1 MDSKN
6 KFCLKYITPKD
17 EKEEKYGEVSYDF
30 QIYFEN
36 ELYKNQMFIIPLING
51 KIYTHSLNKGDVIIY
66 RQYYNANLTED
77 NEKILYSANM
87 LNIKGNPKLYGFT
100 CEQYPHNCNVDIN
113 KLKNDNFDK
122 IEPLNIYNVN
132 KKLNTPKDIDINGE
146 SIYEQRKQ
154 YLTIV
159 SCDKN
164 DNDSNNDECIY
175 TIEINNERDEI
186 QLIPE
191 TVFATGIYNPIN
203 YFSIKL
209 SDYSSL
215 KYLKIYFTILIGNAE
230 LYIYMK
236 IQIIKMKLNIIN
248 LVISIEKKLLKF
260 LKICRKIIL

>member
-1 MDSKN
+1 MA
-6 KFCLKYITPKD
+6 LL
-17 EKEEKYGEVSYDF
+17 EK
-30 QIYFEN
+30 
-36 ELYKNQMFIIPLING
+36 
-51 KIYTHSLNKGDVIIY
+51 
-66 RQYYNANLTED
+66 
-77 NEKILYSANM
+77 
-87 LNIKGNPKLYGFT
+87 
-100 CEQYPHNCNVDIN
+100 QYPNNCNVDIN

-122 IEPLNIYNVN
+122 IEPLNMYNVN

-146 SIYEQRKQ
+146 SVYEQRKQ

-159 SCDKN
+159 SCDKA

-215 KYLKIYFTILIGNAE
+215 KYLKIYFTILIGN
-230 LYIYMK
+230 
-236 IQIIKMKLNIIN
+236 
-248 LVISIEKKLLKF
+248 
-260 LKICRKIIL
+260 